1 MLEVRCQVSAPDS
14 SPLAPDTLKNMQTQ
28 VAIIGAGPAGLLL
41 GHLLQQAGIDTIIL
55 ENRNE
60 TYLRANWRGGMI
72 EPAIAQLLIDNRV
85 GEQLQKKGI
94 KVSGI
99 HFHYNGQK
107 QKIAF
112 EDKKPII
119 YNQHDLI
126 GDLID
131 IRKILQQPIIFEG
144 KGQRYEGL
152 DTPNPRVHYTLDAAL
167 YQLDCEFVIGCDGF
181 RGISRR
187 VIPASTRKEVQEELP
202 YAWLDWLV
210 DASATIKAP
219 IYGYHS
225 DGFALQLPTSDGK
238 TRLHLQIERGT
249 EKDDLPSETE
259 LWQQLETR
267 LNTKLNRGKVIQQKL
282 DYMRHFHTQNWQYG
296 RLFIAGDAAHV
307 VERTGSKGLNMAFAD
322 AIYLAKALSDFYK
335 KGDKVGLDNYTNR
348 ALTRTLEVKVFT
360 NWFTKLVHT
369 IPEQSPLEKKEQLQ
383 KIIALFENDKT
394 IDYLKQQLIGLSL

>member
-1 MLEVRCQVSAPDS
+1 
-14 SPLAPDTLKNMQTQ
+14 MQTQ

-41 GHLLQQAGIDTIIL
+41 GHLLQRAGINTVIL

-60 TYLRANWRGGMI
+60 KYLQANWRGGMI
-72 EPAIAQLLIDNRV
+72 EPAIAQTLIDYGV
-85 GEQLQKKGI
+85 GRQLQKEGI
-94 KVSGI
+94 KVAGI
-99 HFHYNGQK
+99 QFHYNGQK
-107 QKIAF
+107 QRITF
-112 EDKKPII
+112 GDTPPII
-119 YNQHDLI
+119 YNQHDLTR
-126 GDLID
+126 DLINL
-131 IRKILQQPIIFEG
+131 RKKSEQPIIFEG

-152 DTPNPRVHYTLDAAL
+152 DTPNPRIHYTLDAAL

-187 VIPASTRKEVQEELP
+187 VILASTRKEVQEELP

-210 DASATIKAP
+210 DAPAKIKEP

-249 EKDDLPSETE
+249 ETDDLPSEAE

-267 LNTKLNRGKVIQQKL
+267 LDTKLNRGKVIQQKL

-307 VERTGSKGLNMAFAD
+307 VERTGSKGLNMALAD
-322 AIYLAKALSDFYK
+322 AIYLAEALGDFYK
-335 KGDKVGLDNYTNR
+335 KGDKFGLDNYTNH
-348 ALTRTLEVKVFT
+348 ALTRTLEIKAFT
-360 NWFTKLVHT
+360 NWFTKLMHA
-369 IPEQSPLEKKEQLQ
+369 IPNQTESEK
-383 KIIALFENDKT
+383 ENQFIEFRKFLNDQEV
-394 IDYLKQQLIGLSL
+394 INRFAKQFIGLPL